1 MAKVMI
7 FSTGNCTELYI
18 DSDRVV
24 HGITRASFTAE
35 AGKPA
40 KMELEC
46 DVDSLKI
53 EKSDLIEDT
62 KEAVLGYMKK
72 FGK

>member
-1 MAKVMI
+1 MAIIMI

-24 HGITRASFTAE
+24 QGITKVSFTAE
-35 AGKPA
+35 AGKPS

-46 DVDSLKI
+46 DVNMLKI
-53 EKSDLIEDT
+53 EKNDLIEET
-62 KEAVLGYMKK
+62 KEKALGYMKK